1 MSTRFRFRLEAVRA
15 LREQTEQQ
23 AQHEL
28 ARELAARDEHARA
41 LDDATRDADRAR
53 AAGTPEP
60 GATLTGN
67 ELQQRQAFVERTERL
82 RQVAQAGLVAQERQ
96 VEASRGNL
104 QEAARDREALERL
117 KRNRLADHQRQLAR
131 AESAHLD
138 EVALT
143 RFARRTAEAA

>member
-23 AQHEL
+23 AQHHL

-53 AAGTPEP
+53 TAGTPEP
-60 GATLTGN
+60 GATLTGDQ
-67 ELQQRQAFVERTERL
+67 LQQRQAFVERTERQ

-96 VEASRGNL
+96 VETSRGHL

-117 KRNRLADHQRQLAR
+117 KRNRLADHQREQAR
-131 AESAHLD
+131 AESARLD

-143 RFARRTAEAA
+143 RFARRAAEAA

>member
-23 AQHEL
+23 AQHHL

-53 AAGTPEP
+53 TAGT
-60 GATLTGN
+60 TLTGDQ
-67 ELQQRQAFVERTERL
+67 LQQRQAFVERTERQ

-96 VEASRGNL
+96 VETSRGHL

-117 KRNRLADHQRQLAR
+117 KRNRLADHQREQAR
-131 AESAHLD
+131 AESARLD

-143 RFARRTAEAA
+143 RFARRAAEAA